1 MGATMTRIL
10 VVDDSAFNLKIV
22 SATLAPVGYE
32 VVMANGGTEA
42 LDRVDTIQPDLII
55 LDVMMPDLNGY
66 EVCRRLRRK
75 ANMVNRPIMMLT
87 ANDSLEER
95 INGLEAGADDY
106 MSKPFE
112 AAELQ
117 ARVKALLRRFAPAA
131 SETEAQGRQGK
142 VIAAFSLRGGIG
154 VSTLAANLAVGLAQ
168 IWGQP
173 TALVDLALTNGQS
186 ALMLNLPL
194 RNSWADL
201 ANAVT
206 AEIDAT
212 MLEAVLLAHPSKARV
227 LATPPRPEQSELV
240 TAEKVGHVIA
250 LLKDRFEYVVLDLPH
265 DFSETTLAG
274 LDHADQIITVMAPE
288 LASIRAM
295 ASTIDVFEH
304 LGYERNRVSMVLNST
319 FERGALA
326 RKDIESTLKQ
336 QMTIVLPFAPE
347 PVISAINR
355 GLPLV
360 TDSINRPIG
369 AALEDCA
376 FMMSKE
382 AHRKERP
389 SKPTDAWQRVAQ
401 RWQQRRQQ
409 HAS

>member
-1 MGATMTRIL
+1 MTRIF

-22 SATLAPVGYE
+22 SATLAPAGYE
-32 VVMANGGTEA
+32 IVTANGGTEA
-42 LDRVDTIQPDLII
+42 LERVDAIQPDLII

-75 ANMVNRPIMMLT
+75 SNMVNRPIMMLT

-95 INGLEAGADDY
+95 INGLEVGADDY

-131 SETEAQGRQGK
+131 LETATHGRQGK
-142 VIAAFSLRGGIG
+142 VVAAFSLRGGIG
-154 VSTLAANLAVGLAQ
+154 VSTVAANVAVGLAQ

-201 ANAVT
+201 APA
-206 AEIDAT
+206 AA
-212 MLEAVLLAHPSKARV
+212 
-227 LATPPRPEQSELV
+227 SELI

-250 LLKDRFEYVVLDLPH
+250 LLKDRYEYVVLDLPH

-295 ASTIDVFEH
+295 ASTLDVFEH

-347 PVISAINR
+347 PVIGSINR
-355 GLPLV
+355 GLPV
-360 TDSINRPIG
+360 VI
-369 AALEDCA
+369 
-376 FMMSKE
+376 
-382 AHRKERP
+382 
-389 SKPTDAWQRVAQ
+389 
-401 RWQQRRQQ
+401 
-409 HAS
+409 

>member
-1 MGATMTRIL
+1 MGATMTRIF

-22 SATLAPVGYE
+22 SATLAPAGYE
-32 VVMANGGTEA
+32 IVTANGGTEA
-42 LDRVDTIQPDLII
+42 LERVDAIQPDLII

-75 ANMVNRPIMMLT
+75 SNMVNRPIMMLT

-95 INGLEAGADDY
+95 INGLEVGADDY

-131 SETEAQGRQGK
+131 LETAAHGRQGK
-142 VIAAFSLRGGIG
+142 VVAAFSLRGGIG
-154 VSTLAANLAVGLAQ
+154 VSTVAANVAVGLAQ

-201 ANAVT
+201 ANAEA

-212 MLEAVLLAHPSKARV
+212 MVESVLLTHSSKARV
-227 LATPPRPEQSELV
+227 LATPPRPEQSELI

-250 LLKDRFEYVVLDLPH
+250 LLKDRYEYVVLDLPH

-295 ASTIDVFEH
+295 ASTLDVFEH
-304 LGYERNRVSMVLNST
+304 LGYERNCLSMLLNST

-326 RKDIESTLKQ
+326 RKDIEATLKQ

-347 PVISAINR
+347 PVISSINR
-355 GLPLV
+355 GVPLV
-360 TDSINRPIG
+360 SDGTNRPIG

-376 FMMSKE
+376 FMLSKE

-389 SKPTDAWQRVAQ
+389 AKPTDAWQRVAQ